1 MQGQI
6 VLSLVIL
13 QKAHYAAFLAKPR
26 ERGAKAVKHHIS
38 LGRRGFRGLGAA
50 RCPITLGAD
59 QSIFGATRRGPMR
72 AHIGG
77 LDLASCPCPRRWPW
91 TSGNGGC
98 PGLLPFSADRLEM
111 TSRSLVE
118 IREAAISTCPPFPPL
133 RGTSPP
139 PEHGRLALAEGAWR
153 PQRCPASICSE

>member
-6 VLSLVIL
+6 VLSLVHFAEKRVTL
-13 QKAHYAAFLAKPR
+13 LCLSGRGKGARKPLNIIFR
-26 ERGAKAVKHHIS
+26 WGDEFS
-38 LGRRGFRGLGAA
+38 RGLGAA

-118 IREAAISTCPPFPPL
+118 IREAAISTCPPFPPPT
-133 RGTSPP
+133 GD
-139 PEHGRLALAEGAWR
+139 R
-153 PQRCPASICSE
+153 PTLNVVGQPRP

>member
-13 QKAHYAAFLAKPR
+13 QKARYAALLARPR

-38 LGRRGFRGLGAA
+38 LGRRVFRGLGAA

-72 AHIGG
+72 APIAGS
-77 LDLASCPCPRRWPW
+77 DVASWPCPRKWPW
-91 TSGNGGC
+91 TSGNGGFL
-98 PGLLPFSADRLEM
+98 GLLPFPAARLEM
-111 TSRSLVE
+111 TSSSLLE
-118 IREAAISTCPPFPPL
+118 IRVSAISTCPPFPPPT
-133 RGTSPP
+133 GD
-139 PEHGRLALAEGAWR
+139 R
-153 PQRCPASICSE
+153 PTLNVVGQPKAVG

>member
-13 QKAHYAAFLAKPR
+13 QKAHYAAFLARPM

-38 LGRRGFRGLGAA
+38 LGRRVFRGLGAA

-72 AHIGG
+72 AHIAG
-77 LDLASCPCPRRWPW
+77 LDLAPCPCTRKWPW
-91 TSGNGGC
+91 TSGNGGR
-98 PGLLPFSADRLEM
+98 PGLLPFSADRFGNDLQPPFGNQGNRHFHM
-111 TSRSLVE
+111 ST
-118 IREAAISTCPPFPPL
+118 ISTPYGGPACP
-133 RGTSPP
+133 G
-139 PEHGRLALAEGAWR
+139 HGR
-153 PQRCPASICSE
+153 PAQGRRGWDRGVVLCVCE